1 MDEMQKQR
9 MAYRYQ
15 KIEEALVKQVEDWAE
30 DYKLKEGNNRIE
42 DNHGEITQYTI
53 SDEKLDKEATENAI
67 EDILETVEDKFNN
80 DIYYIFELIM
90 EEKFGWS
97 VCESNPYK
105 IKPPK
110 YKCEMSVMGIPVIKL
125 EEDKKWK

>member
-1 MDEMQKQR
+1 

-105 IKPPK
+105 RKQPK

-125 EEDKKWK
+125 EEV

>member
-1 MDEMQKQR
+1 MDEMQKHR

-30 DYKLKEGNNRIE
+30 DYKSIEGNNRIE

-53 SDEKLDKEATENAI
+53 SDAKLDKEATENAI
-67 EDILETVEDKFNN
+67 EAILETVEDKLNM

-90 EEKFGWS
+90 EEKFGRS

-105 IKPPK
+105 KQPPK
-110 YKCEMSVMGIPVIKL
+110 FKCEMSVMGIPVLKM
-125 EEDKKWK
+125 EE